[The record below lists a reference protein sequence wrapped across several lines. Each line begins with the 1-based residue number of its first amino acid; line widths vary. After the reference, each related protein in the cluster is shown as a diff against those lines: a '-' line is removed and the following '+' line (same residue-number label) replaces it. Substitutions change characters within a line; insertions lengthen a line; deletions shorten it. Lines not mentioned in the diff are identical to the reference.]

1 MASLRFAL
9 AQFDFPVGAVARNG
23 EHVRELMTLA
33 RDQLGAQLIAF
44 PELTLSGYPPEDLL
58 LRPSF
63 LASCERELAAV
74 AAHADG
80 IAAFVGHPDAI
91 GEVYNAASLL
101 AAGAVRFTA
110 HKQALPNYTVFDE
123 KRYFRPGHD
132 SCVTEFCG
140 VRVGWLVCEDI
151 WEPEAAALA
160 AAHGAELLVV
170 INASPFDLEKSTQRE
185 ELLARRA
192 RENDVAIAYLNLVG
206 GQDDLLFDGGSL
218 LVEPDG
224 RIAARAPVFVDALLL
239 AEYDNATRRF
249 RAIDWPVEAD
259 ISREARVYAGLVR
272 GIRDYVDKNHF
283 PGVLL
288 GLSGGIDSA
297 LTLAIAVDA
306 LGAERVLGV
315 RLPSRFTSDLSNDLA
330 EVQARTLGVKLL
342 TIPIGPPFG
351 GFIEVLEPIFA
362 AAGEP
367 SPVRGADL
375 DIPVESLAGASR
387 ADSHHPWRSPSGPA
401 ALFAPAVLPA
411 QSTQLASNPGS
422 PLGPQPSVL
431 ASDATEE
438 NIQSRCRGVILMALS
453 NKLGHMVLSTGNKS
467 EYAVGYATIY
477 GDMCGGYAPLKDCY
491 KQLVYALARWR
502 NVVSGRGTGDLGLG
516 KSGPPAS
523 VAGTA
528 NRLPSEVIPRAV
540 IERAPSAELRENQT
554 DQDSLPPYETL
565 DAILERFID
574 GEQSQA
580 EIVAAGFDEA
590 TVRRIARLV
599 LGSEYKRR
607 QSAPGPKITTRAFGR
622 DRRYP
627 ITSGW
632 R

>member
-1 MASLRFAL
+1 MTILKFAL

-23 EHVRELMTLA
+23 ERARQLMAEA
-33 RDQLGAQLIAF
+33 RDRHGAQLIAF
-44 PELTLSGYPPEDLL
+44 PELTLAGYPPEDLL

-63 LASCERELAAV
+63 LAACEAELAAV
-74 AAHADG
+74 AAAATG
-80 IAAFVGHPDAI
+80 IAAYVGHPHAV

-101 AAGAVRFTA
+101 AEGEVAFTV

-132 SCVTEFCG
+132 STVVDFGG

-151 WEPEAAALA
+151 WESEPAARAAAQ
-160 AAHGAELLVV
+160 GAKLLIV
-170 INASPFDLEKSTQRE
+170 INASPFDLEKSRQRE

-206 GQDDLLFDGGSL
+206 GQDDLLFDGGSV

-224 RIAARAPVFVDALLL
+224 RVAARAPVFVDALLV
-239 AEYDNATRRF
+239 AEYDDTTRRF
-249 RAIDWPVEAD
+249 RAIDWPQEAD
-259 ISREARVYAGLVR
+259 TSREARVYNALVR
-272 GIRDYVDKNHF
+272 GIRDYVGKNNF

-297 LTLAIAVDA
+297 LTLALAVDA
-306 LGAERVLGV
+306 LGAERVIGV

-330 EVQARTLGVKLL
+330 EQQARTLGVQLV
-342 TIPIGPPFG
+342 TIPIGPPFA
-351 GFIEVLEPIFA
+351 GF
-362 AAGEP
+362 
-367 SPVRGADL
+367 
-375 DIPVESLAGASR
+375 VETLQ
-387 ADSHHPWRSPSGPA
+387 PA
-401 ALFAPAVLPA
+401 FSA
-411 QSTQLASNPGS
+411 
-422 PLGPQPSVL
+422 LGPQPSAL
-431 ASDATEE
+431 APTDVTEE

-453 NKLGHMVLSTGNKS
+453 NRYGRMLLSTGNKS

-491 KQLVYALARWR
+491 KQLVYALSRWR
-502 NVVSGRGTGDLGLG
+502 NGRQGIASGETGIAGGSL
-516 KSGPPAS
+516 AR
-523 VAGTA
+523 VAGD
-528 NRLPSEVIPRAV
+528 VIPVAV
-540 IERAPSAELRENQT
+540 IDRAPSAELRENQT
-554 DQDSLPPYETL
+554 DQDSLPPYDVL

-574 GEQSQA
+574 AEQSQA
-580 EIVAAGFDEA
+580 EIVAAGFDGE

-599 LGSEYKRR
+599 LSAEHKRR
-607 QSAPGPKITTRAFGR
+607 QAAPGPKISTRAFGR

-627 ITSGW
+627 ISSGW